1 MTIRFF
7 LPVLLGLVLAAPM
20 ASAHH
25 SFAIYDVDNKIHR
38 TGELVSLEFSQPH
51 IRAQLLVRGFNGAQE
66 LWVIESLSPRRWD
79 RLGKP
84 RDFAQPGDLVTL
96 EGWPARNGQDEM
108 LLSSITV
115 GSSTLVIIDKVRQ
128 PGARSKNPPATVKR
142 D

>member
-66 LWVIESLSPRRWD
+66 LWVIESLSPRRWVD
-79 RLGKP
+79 WASPGILPNLAIWSRL
-84 RDFAQPGDLVTL
+84 RDGRPETGRMKCCSVVS
-96 EGWPARNGQDEM
+96 
-108 LLSSITV
+108 LSAAA
-115 GSSTLVIIDKVRQ
+115 
-128 PGARSKNPPATVKR
+128 PW
-142 D
+142 